1 MTAFLGWWLSKG
13 GKQVSNA
20 PQGQGWKVMS
30 LAGIPLYIHPSW
42 LFVLVLA
49 TVLFSQQFDGNPAY
63 GFLTALLLFLSVV
76 LHELGH
82 SLMSL
87 RLGVKVR
94 SITLFMLGGVASVE
108 RDPATPMGTL
118 LVAAAGPAV
127 SALLAF
133 LLALAVHPLSHIQP
147 PLGEV
152 ALVLAQLNLLLALFN
167 LLPGLP
173 LDGGQIVKAL
183 VWQASGSRE
192 KGVRTATRCG
202 QLLGWMGVV
211 LGVFLFL
218 RTGSFGGLWLLLLGW
233 FALGASRNQLQL
245 LALQRA
251 LQHLQVKDSVSRR
264 LRVMEPGKT
273 LRDLSQMRLSNDS
286 PRPDWVLLCQG
297 GRWKGFID
305 DQPLKQVPVQRWDV
319 ETLEQHQRP
328 LTDLPSIA
336 ETAPLWRAVLALEES
351 QQGRLLVLNP
361 AGLPVGTLERPEL
374 SEAVMRRLSVRLPQ
388 PLLEQA
394 RRQGAYPLGL
404 SLGPVAETVAALPE
418 VMAAN
423 RSGSSG
429 QAN

>member
-1 MTAFLGWWLSKG
+1 MTAFLGWELSNG

-108 RDPATPMGTL
+108 RDPSTPMGAL

-133 LLALAVHPLSHIQP
+133 FLAVAVHPLSHIQP
-147 PLGEV
+147 SLGEV

-183 VWQASGSRE
+183 V
-192 KGVRTATRCG
+192 
-202 QLLGWMGVV
+202 
-211 LGVFLFL
+211 
-218 RTGSFGGLWLLLLGW
+218 
-233 FALGASRNQLQL
+233 
-245 LALQRA
+245 
-251 LQHLQVKDSVSRR
+251 
-264 LRVMEPGKT
+264 
-273 LRDLSQMRLSNDS
+273 
-286 PRPDWVLLCQG
+286 
-297 GRWKGFID
+297 
-305 DQPLKQVPVQRWDV
+305 
-319 ETLEQHQRP
+319 
-328 LTDLPSIA
+328 
-336 ETAPLWRAVLALEES
+336 
-351 QQGRLLVLNP
+351 
-361 AGLPVGTLERPEL
+361 
-374 SEAVMRRLSVRLPQ
+374 
-388 PLLEQA
+388 
-394 RRQGAYPLGL
+394 
-404 SLGPVAETVAALPE
+404 
-418 VMAAN
+418 
-423 RSGSSG
+423 
-429 QAN
+429 

>member
-63 GFLTALLLFLSVV
+63 GFLTALLLFISVV

-202 QLLGWMGVV
+202 QLLGWIGVV
-211 LGVFLFL
+211 FGVFLFL

-286 PRPDWVLLCQG
+286 PRPDWVLICQG

>member
-1 MTAFLGWWLSKG
+1 MFR
-13 GKQVSNA
+13 
-20 PQGQGWKVMS
+20 

-42 LFVLVLA
+42 LLVLVLA

-108 RDPATPMGTL
+108 RDPSTPMGAL

-133 LLALAVHPLSHIQP
+133 FLAVAVHPLSHLQP
-147 PLGEV
+147 SLGEV

-245 LALQRA
+245 LDLQRA
-251 LQHLQVKDSVSRR
+251 ALTNTPWTPQQQK
-264 LRVMEPGKT
+264 
-273 LRDLSQMRLSNDS
+273 
-286 PRPDWVLLCQG
+286 PRA
-297 GRWKGFID
+297 R
-305 DQPLKQVPVQRWDV
+305 KQ
-319 ETLEQHQRP
+319 
-328 LTDLPSIA
+328 
-336 ETAPLWRAVLALEES
+336 
-351 QQGRLLVLNP
+351 N
-361 AGLPVGTLERPEL
+361 
-374 SEAVMRRLSVRLPQ
+374 
-388 PLLEQA
+388 A
-394 RRQGAYPLGL
+394 RRRRP
-404 SLGPVAETVAALPE
+404 
-418 VMAAN
+418 
-423 RSGSSG
+423 SS
-429 QAN
+429 